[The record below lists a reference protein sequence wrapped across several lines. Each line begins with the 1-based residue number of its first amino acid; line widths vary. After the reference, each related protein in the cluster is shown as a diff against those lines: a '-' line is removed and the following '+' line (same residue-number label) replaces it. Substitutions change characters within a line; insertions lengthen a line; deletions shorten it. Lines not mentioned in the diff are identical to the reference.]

1 MTLLHDAVDAKK
13 FDVRMIQRSIACLDL
28 SASSDVE
35 KVQKQLPDDAENA
48 DYTSIDTLANDGKT
62 E

>member
-13 FDVRMIQRSIACLDL
+13 LDIRVVERNL
-28 SASSDVE
+28 SRGTVSPSDVD
-35 KVQKQLPDDAENA
+35 KQVKALPDDSVNAE
-48 DYTSIDTLANDGKT
+48 YTSIEELANDGKS

>member
-13 FDVRMIQRSIACLDL
+13 LDVRMIERSIARGTLT
-28 SASSDVE
+28 ASDVE
-35 KVQKQLPDDAENA
+35 KSQKQLPDDAENA
-48 DYTSIDTLANDGKT
+48 EYTSIEALANDGKT

>member
-13 FDVRMIQRSIACLDL
+13 FDVRMIERSIARGTL
-28 SASSDVE
+28 ATSDVE

-48 DYTSIDTLANDGKT
+48 EYTSLDTLANDGKT